1 MGPDD
6 NKILGG
12 SIFHG
17 RSKICKGRLLSVLSG
32 TIRSPNLDL
41 GGGNLFVE
49 NKMFRVKSSFA
60 EICLYFCL
68 ICYQRMIWYLC
79 NICIKRYYWWSSVLN
94 KRHWGKDLLD
104 GGSGE
109 NTGEE
114 AFDLLPSSNFQQSSS
129 LKFFLYPHPQL
140 ANPWIHHIFPLFK
153 SVIFLQLFISTHE
166 GWWQTRRGDKR
177 LWWLHG
183 FCHNAS
189 FQPLHYPPH
198 QAL

>member
-1 MGPDD
+1 MESCWSSWVEETFDWDNFYTFSLDTSGQQAPFPFYFYNSSTNVPMGLDD

-41 GGGNLFVE
+41 GAGNLFLE

-114 AFDLLPSSNFQQSSS
+114 AFDLLPSSNFQQCSF
-129 LKFFLYPHPQL
+129 LEFFHTPTP
-140 ANPWIHHIFPLFK
+140 N
-153 SVIFLQLFISTHE
+153 
-166 GWWQTRRGDKR
+166 
-177 LWWLHG
+177 
-183 FCHNAS
+183 
-189 FQPLHYPPH
+189 
-198 QAL
+198 

>member
-68 ICYQRMIWYLC
+68 ICYQRMI
-79 NICIKRYYWWSSVLN
+79 
-94 KRHWGKDLLD
+94 
-104 GGSGE
+104 
-109 NTGEE
+109 
-114 AFDLLPSSNFQQSSS
+114 
-129 LKFFLYPHPQL
+129 
-140 ANPWIHHIFPLFK
+140 
-153 SVIFLQLFISTHE
+153 
-166 GWWQTRRGDKR
+166 
-177 LWWLHG
+177 
-183 FCHNAS
+183 
-189 FQPLHYPPH
+189 
-198 QAL
+198 